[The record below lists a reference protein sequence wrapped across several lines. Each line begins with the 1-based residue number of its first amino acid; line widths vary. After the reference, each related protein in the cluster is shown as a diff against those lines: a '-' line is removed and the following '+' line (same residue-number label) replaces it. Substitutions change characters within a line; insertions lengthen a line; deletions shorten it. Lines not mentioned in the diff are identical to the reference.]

1 MKVAEAKECVSL
13 GALELDMVISIAH
26 LKNHEYDYV
35 LNDIASVVAAGAEEK
50 VPVKVI
56 IETCLLTDE
65 EKIAA
70 CWLSC
75 EAGASFVKTSTG
87 FNGSGATVEDVRL
100 MRKSVGYK
108 EGKVRVKASG
118 GVRNFEYVP
127 LPKKHLVPTC
137 VCIVI
142 HYFCDCDHSIVV

>member
-1 MKVAEAKECVSL
+1 
-13 GALELDMVISIAH
+13 MVISVAH
-26 LKNHEYDYV
+26 LKNREYDYI
-35 LNDIASVVAAGAEEK
+35 LKDISSVVNAGKTEN

-65 EKIAA
+65 EKVAA

-75 EAGASFVKTSTG
+75 EAGAAFVKTSTG

-108 EGKVRVKASG
+108 DGKVRVKASG

-127 LPKKHLVPTC
+127 PSLFSPSFRAC
-137 VCIVI
+137 A
-142 HYFCDCDHSIVV
+142 SISFSS